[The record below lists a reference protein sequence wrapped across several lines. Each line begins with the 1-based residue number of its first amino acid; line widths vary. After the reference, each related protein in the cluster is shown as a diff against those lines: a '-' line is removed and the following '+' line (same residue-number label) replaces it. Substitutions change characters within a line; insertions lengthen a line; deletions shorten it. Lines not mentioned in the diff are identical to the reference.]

1 MSTFSWG
8 RKRQTSKKKNLEI
21 CFPISLSVS
30 LGQCAFLLSVIGPAL
45 LLSLWQSAPVVNVFV
60 YVHESLTA
68 CGWMTPNLHV
78 AGLPSVWR
86 EMGTSLRALNQT
98 PLIDL
103 LLLLLLLLLRTHFC
117 LLTCKETPLWPR
129 RPPIIAIKMCSVIML
144 SAEDNWKAWQADSWP
159 VGKHTWLGWHACCY
173 LERHSEP
180 QELAGSEMK
189 GKKQRRASGASF
201 YSSLLPLKA

>member
-8 RKRQTSKKKNLEI
+8 RKRQTSNKKPWKSVSL
-21 CFPISLSVS
+21 FPSVS
-30 LGQCAFLLSVIGPAL
+30 LGQCAILLSVIGPAL
-45 LLSLWQSAPVVNVFV
+45 LLSLRQSAPVVNVFV
-60 YVHESLTA
+60 YVHKSLTA

-103 LLLLLLLLLRTHFC
+103 LLLLLLLRTHFC

-129 RPPIIAIKMCSVIML
+129 RPPIIAIKMCSVVML

-189 GKKQRRASGASF
+189 GKQQRRARGASF